1 MVSLHNPERYESLP
15 TIIITNTNVSGG
27 TTAIA
32 KVSINGES
40 LNLKCTGGYDY
51 AILDG
56 ETMQYIA
63 YKSDGTTNFV
73 DGTIPPKL
81 KVGDNQI
88 VVTAYKNAL
97 LSIRPNWRRL

>member
-1 MVSLHNPERYESLP
+1 MHNPEQYESFLLL
-15 TIIITNTNVSGG
+15 IITNTNVSGNN

-40 LNLKCTGGYDY
+40 LDLKCTGGYDY
-51 AILDG
+51 AVLDG

-73 DGTIPPKL
+73 DDTIP
-81 KVGDNQI
+81 
-88 VVTAYKNAL
+88 
-97 LSIRPNWRRL
+97 LS

>member
-1 MVSLHNPERYESLP
+1 MHNPELYESLP
-15 TIIITNTNVSGG
+15 TIIIINTNASVV
-27 TTAIA
+27 TTAVA
-32 KVSINGES
+32 KININGES
-40 LNLKCTGGYDY
+40 FDLKCTGGYDY

-63 YKSDGTTNFV
+63 HKSDGTTNFV
-73 DGTIPPKL
+73 DDTIPPKF

-97 LSIRPNWRRL
+97 LSIKPNWRRL